1 MRSCA
6 AGPTGYPLDMK
17 VLVTGATGFIGGHV
31 VRRLLADGH
40 VVRCLVRD
48 RTRPA
53 SRRLAD
59 MGCEL
64 VEGDFSQPDSLA
76 AAAAGMEA
84 IIHLVGIIAET
95 RTETFQKVHVEST
108 RALLSAAKIQGV
120 RRWLQ
125 MSALGTRPNA
135 VARYHQSK
143 WAAEELV
150 RASGLAWTI
159 FRPSIVLG
167 EGSGFERTFKAIA
180 RWSPVI
186 PVMGSGQNLLQP
198 IQVEA
203 VAEAFSEA
211 LADPAMTGACLELC
225 GEEAMDM
232 ATLLRRLLGSRKP
245 LLKIPMPLAKIQ
257 AALLEFFYVTCCGHP
272 SPLTRDQLVMLQEDN
287 VGTPWKPR

>member
-64 VEGDFSQPDSLA
+64 VEGDFSQPDSL
-76 AAAAGMEA
+76 AAAGMEA

-203 VAEAFSEA
+203 VAEAFVRVLNKPDA
-211 LADPAMTGACLELC
+211 FGQCFDLC
-225 GEEAMDM
+225 GSCRLSMVELLKQLLGPNRRFLHLPMGFARVQARLMETLWP
-232 ATLLRRLLGSRKP
+232 TLL
-245 LLKIPMPLAKIQ
+245 AK
-257 AALLEFFYVTCCGHP
+257 AA
-272 SPLTRDQLVMLQEDN
+272 PLTRDQLLMLSEDN
-287 VGTPWKPR
+287 VGAPWD